1 MEVRWRLRDKVVMGT
16 IGEIVE
22 LLGWYGGLVVRDG
35 CLDTVSGLDVCVFR
49 CMCL

>member
-22 LLGWYGGLVVRDG
+22 LLGWYGLVVWR
-35 CLDTVSGLDVCVFR
+35 VFR
-49 CMCL
+49 YG